1 MLFVDSATNQLHPKI
16 DALAISYYSSSCTHI
31 VPYEKKKAKWCD
43 ITNAVP
49 VATVL
54 QDGLKKLLKQISQI
68 PVAWHNL
75 FERAALPVIYTTVR
89 QKLTD
94 WVTKVA
100 N

>member
-49 VATVL
+49 VA
-54 QDGLKKLLKQISQI
+54 
-68 PVAWHNL
+68 
-75 FERAALPVIYTTVR
+75 R
-89 QKLTD
+89 QLEKATKTD
-94 WVTKVA
+94 ITDTSCLA
-100 N
+100 QPL